1 MIHEDQIFVV
11 NVVVTNLTQKMVAMS
26 VINRLTSVV
35 AGLST
40 IANIRKYKRFH
51 KGHHFMPMVVMRCMR
66 HLSVIWIVSSRSVL
80 VFSTITDQEVI
91 YPCSFVFRF

>member
-35 AGLST
+35 VGLTT
-40 IANIRKYKRFH
+40 IANIRKYKRFNE
-51 KGHHFMPMVVMRCMR
+51 GHHFMPMVIMRCMR
-66 HLSVIWIVSSRSVL
+66 HLGVIWIVSSRSV
-80 VFSTITDQEVI
+80 FIFFTITDQEVI
-91 YPCSFVFRF
+91 YPCFFVFKF